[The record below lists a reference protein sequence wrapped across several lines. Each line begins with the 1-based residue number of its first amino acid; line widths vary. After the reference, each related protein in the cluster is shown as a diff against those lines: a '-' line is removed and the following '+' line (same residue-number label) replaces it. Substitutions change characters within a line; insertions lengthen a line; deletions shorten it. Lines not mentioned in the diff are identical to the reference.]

1 MKPSKL
7 ITYTA
12 SVLVIAGP
20 LASLLVRADT
30 TYVVQ
35 CGKDRLEFVPQAEK
49 GYVIKLAEKAGGITA
64 LSGVSIPDGD
74 SPRPVKGL
82 DRHGVWTVENK
93 GPAGRNEDAIRS
105 LRTGGQMGYGAPLFS
120 SNGETVAIIP
130 EIVVRVKPGTEMEQ
144 LKALCE
150 KTGCTIKKR
159 MEFTQQEYLLLPDR
173 RSNCHDKRDNF
184 KKWDSCTVCCLWAE
198 GEGVR

>member
-1 MKPSKL
+1 MNRCHFTRP
-7 ITYTA
+7 I
-12 SVLVIAGP
+12 VLLVALLSCP
-20 LASLLVRADT
+20 VLASTGVYTINA
-30 TYVVQ
+30 
-35 CGKDRLEFVPQAEK
+35 GGERLEFVPQPQK
-49 GYVIKLAEKAGGITA
+49 GYVIKLVEKAGGIHA
-64 LSGVSIPDGD
+64 LARISALDTEDARKV
-74 SPRPVKGL
+74 RGL
-82 DRHGVWTVENK
+82 DRRGVWTVENE
-93 GPAGRNEDAIRS
+93 GPAGRNEDTIRS
-105 LRTGGQMGYGAPLFS
+105 LRAGGQMGYGAPLFS

-173 RSNCHDKRDNF
+173 RSNCHDKRHNF
-184 KKWDSCTVCCLWAE
+184 KKWHSCTVCCLWAE

>member
-1 MKPSKL
+1 MNRCHFTRP
-7 ITYTA
+7 I
-12 SVLVIAGP
+12 V
-20 LASLLVRADT
+20 LLVALLSYPVFASAGAYT
-30 TYVVQ
+30 VNA
-35 CGKDRLEFVPQAEK
+35 GGERLEFVPQAQK
-49 GYVIKLAEKAGGITA
+49 GYVIKLAQKAGGIHA
-64 LSGVSIPDGD
+64 LAGICALDAEDARLVG
-74 SPRPVKGL
+74 GL
-82 DRHGVWTVENK
+82 DRRGVWTVANE
-93 GPAGRNEDAIRS
+93 GPAGRNEDTIRS
-105 LRTGGQMGYGAPLFS
+105 LRASGDVAYAAPLFS

-130 EIVVRVKPGTEMEQ
+130 EIVMRAKPDTEMEQ

-150 KTGCTIKKR
+150 KAGCTIKKR